1 MGTPTAEET
10 WYNGFPTTVILYHKL
25 DSMLWFF
32 CLNNQGSSLHE
43 TSNITQHQVAASQTY
58 SLHSLEVLL
67 QCEWATRAVSFHAIG
82 IMQTTPLIVEAE
94 EFRHRIK
101 FMVQNYSC
109 GESVIS
115 LSLLRLESPFFI
127 QKIIQKKRRFLY
139 NCCSTGCK
147 ANQSY
152 CLKH

>member
-1 MGTPTAEET
+1 MTIISE
-10 WYNGFPTTVILYHKL
+10 N
-25 DSMLWFF
+25 
-32 CLNNQGSSLHE
+32 LHFE
-43 TSNITQHQVAASQTY
+43 TSQIIQHQVADNQTY

-94 EFRHRIK
+94 ESQHRIK

-115 LSLLRLESPFFI
+115 CLFCGWSPHFLFKKLFKKEEGSSTSVVRLGAERVILPETLRT
-127 QKIIQKKRRFLY
+127 KIHDQ
-139 NCCSTGCK
+139 
-147 ANQSY
+147 
-152 CLKH
+152 

>member
-1 MGTPTAEET
+1 MNITIVYE
-10 WYNGFPTTVILYHKL
+10 N
-25 DSMLWFF
+25 
-32 CLNNQGSSLHE
+32 LHFE
-43 TSNITQHQVAASQTY
+43 TSNITQHQVTASQTY

-94 EFRHRIK
+94 ESQHRIK

-115 LSLLRLESPFFI
+115 CLFCGWSPHFLFKKLFKKKKVPLHLLFDWVRSE
-127 QKIIQKKRRFLY
+127 
-139 NCCSTGCK
+139 
-147 ANQSY
+147 SY
-152 CLKH
+152 CLKHQERKFTISRTKSCCPP